1 MLHMRLKRKSI
12 RSVCISDR
20 TESLR
25 GSHCPLRAARPRD
38 PLDTGGQA
46 KPGAR
51 QPNGPVKSR
60 RGSAESCTRIPARNH
75 PGGSILAAIMAQFLT
90 AIDNFPA
97 SIFSSHTLVQCERTN
112 NRIRG
117 LVCSHRERRMLF
129 CHMIITVS
137 VRSLSA
143 KSTAPS
149 WTVLVIHHRR
159 NTALFDLWCHRQCD
173 ARRGCSLCIYGKRVG
188 ADCYV
193 S

>member
-1 MLHMRLKRKSI
+1 MSGPSFYLANEPQLLRKSEEAYLQTLHMWLKWKSI

-25 GSHCPLRAARPRD
+25 GSHCPLRAAPPRD

-143 KSTAPS
+143 KSDCPVLDRPRDSPS
-149 WTVLVIHHRR
+149 SQHR
-159 NTALFDLWCHRQCD
+159 
-173 ARRGCSLCIYGKRVG
+173 SL
-188 ADCYV
+188 
-193 S
+193 

>member
-1 MLHMRLKRKSI
+1 MPGIHFARVRAMIPLADVLNLVGFVPCETSRDQVRRAVSGPSFYLANEPQLLRKSEEAHLQMLHMWLKRKSI

-90 AIDNFPA
+90 AID
-97 SIFSSHTLVQCERTN
+97 
-112 NRIRG
+112 
-117 LVCSHRERRMLF
+117 
-129 CHMIITVS
+129 
-137 VRSLSA
+137 
-143 KSTAPS
+143 TA
-149 WTVLVIHHRR
+149 R
-159 NTALFDLWCHRQCD
+159 
-173 ARRGCSLCIYGKRVG
+173 
-188 ADCYV
+188 
-193 S
+193 